1 MTDALILIAD
11 DDDDIRLALE
21 LLLTSAGYRVISA
34 ATPQAVRQKAGQ
46 RPDLVLL
53 DMNFRQDT
61 TSGQEGL
68 ALLTELNQLALPVIL
83 MTAWASIELAVEG
96 MQQGARSFIQKPWNN
111 QQLLHM
117 IRQQLEHQ
125 QLQCENQRLKQLLQP
140 DHQQWIAESPAM
152 QQLEQLVQQLAPTDA
167 SVLILGENGT
177 GKSQLASR
185 LHQLSKRSQQPL
197 VTVNMAAIPES
208 LFEAELF
215 GHEKGAFTDA
225 KQSRTGRFALAGK
238 GSLFLDEVGC
248 LPPQLQPKLLRVL
261 ESGEFEAVGSSRS
274 QRSQARI
281 ISATNADLQQL
292 VQQGQFRQDL
302 LYRLNTFVLELPPL
316 RQRQQDIPRLC
327 QQIMSN
333 LCQKYQKPLLV
344 LSPAARQALQEYHWP
359 GNVRELTH
367 TLERA
372 VLLCQGDTIEPRQ
385 LMLPDSA
392 INASSDSLNLAEME
406 QRLIQQAL
414 TSSGQQLTEAARLLG
429 ISRHALAR
437 RLEKYPVQGSH

>member
-1 MTDALILIAD
+1 MTNALILIAD

-21 LLLTSAGYRVISA
+21 LLLAGAGYRVISA
-34 ATPQAVRQKAGQ
+34 ATPQAVRQQAGQ
-46 RPDLVLL
+46 KPDLVLL
-53 DMNFRQDT
+53 DMNFQQDT
-61 TSGQEGL
+61 TSGKEGL
-68 ALLTELNQLALPVIL
+68 ALLAELKMQDLPVIL
-83 MTAWASIELAVEG
+83 MTAWASIELAVAG

-111 QQLLHM
+111 QQLLQL

-125 QLQCENQRLKQLLQP
+125 QLQQENQHLKQLLQP
-140 DHQQWIAESPAM
+140 EQQQWVAESPAM

-177 GKSQLASR
+177 GKSLLASR

-197 VTVNMAAIPES
+197 VAVNMAAIPES

-292 VQQGQFRQDL
+292 VKQGLFRQDL

-316 RQRQQDIPRLC
+316 RQRQQDIPLLC
-327 QQIMSN
+327 QQIMSG
-333 LCQKYQKPLLV
+333 LCQKYHKPPLSI
-344 LSPAARQALQEYHWP
+344 SPAAMQTLLGYPWP

-372 VLLCQGDTIEPRQ
+372 VLLCQAETIQPQ
-385 LMLPDSA
+385 HLLLQNNQTSA
-392 INASSDSLNLAEME
+392 PADSLNLAETE

-414 TSSGQQLTEAARLLG
+414 ASSGQQLTEAARLLG

-437 RLEKYPVQGSH
+437 RLEKYPELGSH